1 MTGPRKLSQWNRD
14 LAQAVDALGTDDF
27 FPSIID
33 AVRGQVAISY
43 PQVWLYHREL
53 PPRVLYHN
61 IPLAAVAAQIDQY
74 LEGPYQEDPF
84 YKTSMD
90 RPRSTIYRLSR
101 VSAGRL
107 QDSTY
112 YRAYYSQTGTVDEA
126 VFLARLAGGDVIN
139 LSMMRL
145 PSQGEFSDD
154 EYLQLY
160 VVADVVAALFRSHS
174 QHGDFAARNLI
185 QPGIDHQVELA
196 FRTFGASLL
205 SPREKSVLELMLR
218 GYSTEVSAQRL
229 GIARETLRRHR
240 KNIYRKLDVNSQ
252 TDLFAL
258 FINSMACLAE
268 AEGEDPLRIFMGI
281 PGGA

>member
-1 MTGPRKLSQWNRD
+1 MTGLKQLSQWNRD
-14 LAQAVDALGTDDF
+14 LATAVDALGTSEF
-27 FPSIID
+27 FPALIT
-33 AVRGQVAISY
+33 AVQGQVAISY

-53 PPRVLYHN
+53 PPRVLYHA
-61 IPLAAVAAQIDQY
+61 IPPEAVFAQIDQY

-84 YKTSMD
+84 YKASMN
-90 RPRSTIYRLSR
+90 RPRSTLYRLSR

-107 QDSTY
+107 QDSSY
-112 YRAYYSQTGTVDEA
+112 YRNYYSQTGTVDEA
-126 VFLARLAGGDVIN
+126 VFLSRLAGGDVIN

-160 VVADVVAALFRSHS
+160 LVADLVSALLRSHS
-174 QHGDFAARNLI
+174 EHGDFAARNLI
-185 QPGIDHQVELA
+185 QPGIDHQIELA
-196 FRTFGASLL
+196 FRTFGTSIL

-218 GYSTEVSAQRL
+218 GYSTDVSAQRL
-229 GIARETLRRHR
+229 AIARETLRRHR

-258 FINSMACLAE
+258 FINSMTCLAE
-268 AEGEDPLRIFMGI
+268 ADGEDPLRVFMGVA
-281 PGGA
+281 GST